1 MSKTFIGP
9 KLRQLRISRELT
21 QADVAQRLGVSAA
34 YVNLL
39 ENNQRSLSVKMLL
52 AISEAFDV
60 DVKELT
66 QDDGA
71 HVLADLRN
79 AFSDTTL
86 EGAPPDVQELRSAI
100 ERAPAF
106 VDHFL
111 QLHRAHRAA
120 LRVIMRGEADG
131 RDEQVL
137 HASPE
142 TAIHDFFRKHN
153 NYFAV
158 LEVAAENARR
168 VIPVASESLFVD
180 LRAGLR
186 DVHGVSVEVRPIE
199 ELGDSL
205 RIYDQDS
212 RTLLLSQALNNENR
226 AFQMAHILAFLTEGR
241 MISKMAKDAQA
252 DSERVRPRL
261 EVELG
266 NYFAAA
272 FLMPYEEFLATAER
286 TGYDIDR
293 IALAFGVTFE
303 QACHRLTTMQ
313 RDKAHGIPFFLLRLD
328 RAGNVTK
335 RFNASSFD
343 LAEYGGACPVWNV
356 HAAFSVPGVI
366 FPQFVEMPDG
376 QRFFSI
382 SRTVHRPVFSADTQD
397 RRLTL
402 TLGCEA
408 RHAHRIRYAASFKID
423 DHTVYH
429 PIGINCQLCPRQAC
443 SQRAHQPL
451 FINLPINANRRGS
464 TRYES

>member
-9 KLRQLRISRELT
+9 KLRQLRIARDLT
-21 QADVAQRLGVSAA
+21 QADVADRLGISPA

-66 QDDGA
+66 KDDGA
-71 HVLADLRN
+71 HMLADLRN

-86 EGAPPDVQELRSAI
+86 PGDPPDVQELRSAI

-120 LRVIMRGEADG
+120 LRLLMRDG
-131 RDEQVL
+131 LNTTEDNL
-137 HASPE
+137 LNASPE
-142 TAIHDFFRKHN
+142 SAIHDFFRKHS

-168 VIPVASESLFVD
+168 TIPVAPESLFVD

-186 DVHGVSVEVRPIE
+186 QHHGISVEVRPIE
-199 ELGDSL
+199 EMGDAL
-205 RIYDQDS
+205 RIYDEGS
-212 RTLLLSQALNNENR
+212 RTVLLSQALNSENR
-226 AFQMAHILAFLTEGR
+226 AFQMAHVLAFVSHGE
-241 MISKMAKDAQA
+241 MIAKMARNAGM
-252 DSERVRPRL
+252 DSERVQPRL
-261 EVELG
+261 EIELG

-272 FLMPYEEFLATAER
+272 FVMPYEAFLKTAEE

-293 IALAFGVTFE
+293 IASAFGVTFE
-303 QACHRLTTMQ
+303 QVCHRLTTMQ
-313 RDKAHGIPFFLLRLD
+313 RDQARGIPFFLLRLD

-335 RFNASSFD
+335 RFNATSFD
-343 LAEYGGACPVWNV
+343 LAEYGGACPVWNI
-356 HAAFSVPGVI
+356 HSAFSIPGVI
-366 FPQFVEMPDG
+366 VPQFVEMPDG

-382 SRTVHRPVFSADTQD
+382 SRTVHRPVFSAETQD

-408 RHAHRIRYAASFKID
+408 KHAHRIRYAASFKID
-423 DHTVYH
+423 DQTLYH

-451 FINLPINANRRGS
+451 FINLPMNTNRRGS